1 MSAKQ
6 ICLAIAVLFTVAT
19 VGASAATHLAPRAK
33 ATAAGLGVNLPVVG
47 RVIGGGN
54 TLFVSSL
61 DITNA
66 SAGATQV
73 DVYFD
78 GTDSATQQPVLATG
92 SITSSGIV
100 PVGGGTMRG
109 SSNVHFDDFI
119 DALVK
124 ANLLSTTTETDGV
137 IGSVLVVFNGLT
149 RSGQGSAAVRFS
161 NAACGGT
168 VGVAMKGHEMT
179 GNEPQKLIV
188 AVRDTRG
195 NTNGAPQLYPNLFI
209 NNTGI
214 QANGS
219 GPSGAVTVVVSAVS
233 NRTGQAVGVPLT
245 LTVGPGQTATIGQV
259 PTTLQVPDGTDDT
272 LIVTAQVV
280 SGTASIEGLVSE
292 VDATTKDGSV
302 IEMNRAD

>member
-1 MSAKQ
+1 MPAKQ
-6 ICLAIAVLFTVAT
+6 ICLAIAVLLTAAT
-19 VGASAATHLAPRAK
+19 AGASAGTRLVPRSNA
-33 ATAAGLGVNLPVVG
+33 AAAGLGVNLPVVG

-78 GTDSATQQPVLATG
+78 GLDSITQQPVLATV
-92 SITSSGIV
+92 SVTSSGIV

-119 DALVK
+119 HALVQ
-124 ANLLSTTTETDGV
+124 ANRLSSTTETDGV
-137 IGSVLVVFNGLT
+137 IGSALVVFNGLT
-149 RSGQGSAAVRFS
+149 KSGQGSASVRFS
-161 NAACGGT
+161 NPACGGT

-179 GNEPQKLIV
+179 ANEPQKLMV

-195 NTNGAPQLYPNLFI
+195 NTTGAPQLYPNLFI

-214 QANGS
+214 KVDGS
-219 GPSGAVTVVVSAVS
+219 GPAGAVSVVVSAVS
-233 NRTGQAVGVPLT
+233 NRTGQAVGVPI
-245 LTVGPGQTATIGQV
+245 TVTIGPGQTATIGQV
-259 PTTLQVPDGTDDT
+259 PAALQVPDGTDDT
-272 LIVTAQVV
+272 LIVTAKVV
-280 SGTASIEGLVSE
+280 SGTASIEGIVSQ
-292 VDATTKDGSV
+292 VDAVTKDGSV